1 MSETMKTKRNNQ
13 VENNQVE
20 NNQVENNQ
28 VEDNQAENNQAEN
41 NQAENNQMEN
51 NQVESNQAK
60 SNRAQNNKGEA
71 GKIGNK
77 EYKLSSAR
85 GTFLTLLGGG
95 RIFNTVTMDDEKMSI
110 VTRPTKKSTIPVL
123 YYEDITNVAVNTK
136 ITGYAIFWILAA
148 IAACFA
154 QPGCVIFIPI
164 FIWGGLNRKITISLR
179 SGNQAVIYS
188 RSKKRMEAFV
198 SDVKAAAKIS

>member
-1 MSETMKTKRNNQ
+1 MSETMETKRNDQAESNQIENNKAESNQVESNQ
-13 VENNQVE
+13 VENNQI
-20 NNQVENNQ
+20 
-28 VEDNQAENNQAEN
+28 
-41 NQAENNQMEN
+41 
-51 NQVESNQAK
+51 K
-60 SNRAQNNKGEA
+60 SDRTQNNKGEA
-71 GKIGNK
+71 CKIGNK

-95 RIFNTVTMDDEKMSI
+95 KIFNTVTMDDEKMSI
-110 VTRPTKKSTIPVL
+110 VTRPAKKSTIPVL

-154 QPGCVIFIPI
+154 EPGCFIFIPI

-179 SGNQAVIYS
+179 SGNQAVVYS

>member
-1 MSETMKTKRNNQ
+1 MSETMETKRNDQAESNQ
-13 VENNQVE
+13 IENNK
-20 NNQVENNQ
+20 
-28 VEDNQAENNQAEN
+28 AES
-41 NQAENNQMEN
+41 
-51 NQVESNQAK
+51 NQVESDQVESDQIK
-60 SNRAQNNKGEA
+60 SDRTQNNKGEA
-71 GKIGNK
+71 CKIGNK

-95 RIFNTVTMDDEKMSI
+95 KIFNTVTMDDEKMSI
-110 VTRPTKKSTIPVL
+110 VTRPAKKSTIPVL

-154 QPGCVIFIPI
+154 EPGCFIFIPI

-179 SGNQAVIYS
+179 SGNQAVVYS

-198 SDVKAAAKIS
+198 ADVKAAAKIS